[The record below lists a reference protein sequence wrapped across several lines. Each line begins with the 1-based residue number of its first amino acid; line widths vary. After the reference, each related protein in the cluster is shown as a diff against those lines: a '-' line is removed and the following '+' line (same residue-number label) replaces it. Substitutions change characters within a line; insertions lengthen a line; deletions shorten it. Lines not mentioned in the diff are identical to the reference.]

1 MYALPSSLQSYCTT
15 TESACGAGMDKGVVE
30 EAVQKEHGFTDG
42 ARATEF
48 LEKIVQVQHSLHSSM
63 ARIQSAP

>member
-1 MYALPSSLQSYCTT
+1 
-15 TESACGAGMDKGVVE
+15 MDKGVVE